1 MHISGNVA
9 HTVDFMQGAITIIF
23 ALALG
28 EALKL
33 FVSGHEDSPLLW
45 DRLPALLAFLFVF
58 FPFFQSMSQYLY
70 LTYLNE
76 ATAPPFRSGFL
87 IFDGS
92 MYILE
97 ATCFYLMSRAL
108 APKHWRHFYGAV
120 LTLMAID
127 IVWTGVTWRRGMA
140 VGAWLWIDI
149 AIVVV
154 LGGTM
159 IYARDKHWHEAGRY
173 MLPSWILVVTLGI
186 TTALSYW
193 LESGIYFPG
202 GG

>member
-1 MHISGNVA
+1 MQHIGGNVA

-33 FVSGHEDSPLLW
+33 FVSGHEDSPILW
-45 DRLPALLAFLFVF
+45 ERLPALLAFLFVF

-76 ATAPPFRSGFL
+76 ATAPPFRPGFL
-87 IFDGS
+87 IFDGA

-97 ATCFYLMSRAL
+97 AACFYLMSRAL
-108 APKHWRHFYGAV
+108 APKHWRHFYAAV
-120 LTLMAID
+120 LILMLID
-127 IVWTGVTWRRGMA
+127 IVWTGITWRCGLP
-140 VGAWLWIDI
+140 VGAWLYIDL
-149 AIVVV
+149 AIVAV

-159 IYARDKHWHEAGRY
+159 LYARGRHWHELGRF
-173 MLPSWILVVTLGI
+173 MLPSWILVATLGI

-193 LESGIYFPG
+193 LEAEIYFP
-202 GG
+202 

>member
-45 DRLPALLAFLFVF
+45 ERLPALLAFLFVF

-70 LTYLNE
+70 LTCLNE
-76 ATAPPFRSGFL
+76 ATALPFRPRYL
-87 IFDGS
+87 VFDGI

-97 ATCFYLMSRAL
+97 AGCFYLMSRAL
-108 APKHWRHFYGAV
+108 APKHWRHFYAAV
-120 LTLMAID
+120 LVLMALD
-127 IVWTGVTWRRGMA
+127 IVWSGITWGRGMA

-149 AIVVV
+149 AIVVI

-159 IYARDKHWHEAGRY
+159 AYARGKRWHELGRY

-193 LESGIYFPG
+193 LEADIYFP
-202 GG
+202 